1 MKKIKEIVVLSGKG
15 GTGKTSV
22 AASFALIAGKDAIIA
37 DCDVDAA
44 NMHLVLKPNFAHS
57 QVYCGGDV
65 AVLNQD
71 SCTLCGKCKEVCRFG
86 AVDFSNGRY
95 TIKDLDCEGCGYCSH
110 VCPSGAITM
119 VERKSGDLFI
129 SHIKNGSQMVHAKLS
144 PGAENS
150 GKLVAQVKTNAGRIA
165 GEVGCEYVIADGA
178 PGIGCPVASSLS
190 GASLAVMVTEPTKSA
205 LHDLKR
211 VLTVAKRF
219 NVRPL
224 CIINK
229 YNINSDQTAVIKEF
243 IEKEGITHLADIPF
257 DSSFVKAMGQAK
269 SIIEVDSKMKALLE
283 ETWGKVKEIAQT
295 V

>member
-1 MKKIKEIVVLSGKG
+1 MKRIKEIVVLSGKG

-22 AASFALIAGKDAIIA
+22 AASFALIAGRDAIIA

-44 NMHLVLKPNFAHS
+44 NMHILLKPDFAYS
-57 QVYCGGDV
+57 EIYCGGEV
-65 AVLNQD
+65 AVLDQKK
-71 SCTLCGKCKEVCRFG
+71 CIQCGKCMEVCRFN

-95 TIKDLDCEGCGYCSH
+95 SIKDLDCEGCGYCAR
-110 VCPSGAITM
+110 VCPSEAITM

-129 SHIKNGSQMVHAKLS
+129 SAIKNGSQMVHAKLS

-150 GKLVAQVKTNAGRIA
+150 GKLVAQVKKHAGRIA
-165 GEVGCEYVIADGA
+165 TEHGCEYVIADGA

-219 NVRPL
+219 NVKIL

-229 YNINSDQTAVIKEF
+229 FDINIDQTAVIKEF
-243 IEKEGITHLADIPF
+243 IEKEGIIHLADIPF
-257 DSSFVKAMGQAK
+257 DVSFVKAMGQAK
-269 SIIEVDSKMKALLE
+269 SIIEVDSEMKLLME
-283 ETWGKVKEIAQT
+283 NIWEKVKEA
-295 V
+295 VA

>member
-1 MKKIKEIVVLSGKG
+1 MKRIKEIVVLSGKG

-44 NMHLVLKPNFAHS
+44 NMHLLLKPNFAYS
-57 QVYCGGDV
+57 QEYYGGDV
-65 AVLNQD
+65 AVLDQD
-71 SCTLCGKCKEVCRFG
+71 KCISCGKCKDVCRFN
-86 AVDFSNGRY
+86 AVDFSKGRY
-95 TIKDLDCEGCGYCSH
+95 AIQELDCEGCGYCAR
-110 VCPSGAITM
+110 VCPSEAITM

-129 SHIKNGSQMVHAKLS
+129 SDIKSGSQMVHAKLS

-150 GKLVAQVKTNAGRIA
+150 GKLVAQVKKNASRIA
-165 GEVGCEYVIADGA
+165 GQTGCEYVIADGA

-219 NVRPL
+219 NVMPL
-224 CIINK
+224 CIVNK
-229 YNINSDQTAVIKEF
+229 YDINCDQTAVIKEF
-243 IEKEGITHLADIPF
+243 IEKEGITHLVDIPF
-257 DSSFVKAMGQAK
+257 DSSFVKAMGKAQ
-269 SIIEVDSKMKALLE
+269 SIIEVDQKIKILLE
-283 ETWGKVKEIAQT
+283 EAWGKVQEIALT